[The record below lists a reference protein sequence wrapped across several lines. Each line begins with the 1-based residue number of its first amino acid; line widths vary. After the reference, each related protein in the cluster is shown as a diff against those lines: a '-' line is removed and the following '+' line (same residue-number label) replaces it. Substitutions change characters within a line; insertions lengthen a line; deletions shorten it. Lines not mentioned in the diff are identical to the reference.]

1 MEWKAGRSVSA
12 SVILCSFQLEPLIR
26 YFISKLY
33 RSEFLLKQCT
43 SWGRV
48 LAMVILLNL

>member
-33 RSEFLLKQCT
+33 RSEFSLEAVYELGL
-43 SWGRV
+43 SAGHGY
-48 LAMVILLNL
+48 LA